1 MAQYLEMLELYYF
14 ILKYTTKAC
23 QSLTPFI
30 RLLVYNL
37 LPSSQGNPA
46 ARLHGDSQL
55 GTHVQRVI
63 ASRRWRLIVCSLSVE
78 PLNYQHQSE
87 TRNKMSVNYSL
98 LD

>member
-30 RLLVYNL
+30 CLLVYDL
-37 LPSSQGNPA
+37 LHSPQGNPA
-46 ARLHGDSQL
+46 ARLHRVSQL

-63 ASRRWRLIVCSLSVE
+63 AQQEMEAYSMQPVCRTL
-78 PLNYQHQSE
+78 
-87 TRNKMSVNYSL
+87 K
-98 LD
+98 